1 MARIRTFAAVRS
13 TVLGASVLTVALGVE
28 LVDELV
34 DGTKG
39 AALPLIRHDLAL
51 SYGQIG
57 LLVAIPLLVGGL
69 LELPVGLLAGQGRRR
84 RRAVLS
90 GGVAFTVSLAVVA
103 GARSFLALLFAFVI
117 FFPAS
122 GAFVGLTQSG
132 LMDADPQRRD
142 QHMARWT
149 LAGSAG
155 AVAGPL
161 LLATVLHA
169 GGGWRGAYLV
179 LAVAAALAW
188 LGVAFTR
195 DGRASPAPA
204 GADGADGEDGKDGE
218 DGRGS
223 EYGDGGDGEGGERA
237 TARQAFSAL
246 RRGAVVRWLFL
257 LEVTDLLGDVLTGF
271 LALYFVDVM
280 HAPPAQAALAV
291 AVRLGAGLAGD
302 VALIHALERV
312 AALSVL
318 RASAV
323 AAAVLYPAFL
333 LTPGFAAKLAVLA
346 GLTVATAPWY
356 PVTQAQL
363 YRSLPGRSG
372 VAVSLTSAASLAG
385 GIGPLAVGL
394 LAQRFGLAWAF
405 AALALTPI
413 AVLGGLMC
421 GNSAPKSA
429 DHG

>member
-13 TVLGASVLTVALGVE
+13 AVLGASVLTVALGVE

-34 DGTKG
+34 DGTTG
-39 AALPLIRHDLAL
+39 AALPLIRRDLAL
-51 SYGQIG
+51 TYSQIG

-84 RRAVLS
+84 RRAVLA
-90 GGVAFTVSLAVVA
+90 GGAAFIVSLAVVA
-103 GARSFLALLFAFVI
+103 GARSFLVLLSAFVI

-122 GAFVGLTQSG
+122 GAFVGLTQAG

-155 AVAGPL
+155 AVTGPL
-161 LLATVLHA
+161 LLATVLGA

-179 LAVAAALAW
+179 LAAAAALAC
-188 LGVAFTR
+188 LGVACTTR
-195 DGRASPAPA
+195 DGGTFLAPA
-204 GADGADGEDGKDGE
+204 GEEGEKGEDG
-218 DGRGS
+218 GRS
-223 EYGDGGDGEGGERA
+223 
-237 TARQAFSAL
+237 TVRQAITAL
-246 RRGAVVRWLFL
+246 RRGPVVRWLFL

-271 LALYFVDVM
+271 LALYFVDVV

-302 VALIHALERV
+302 VALIHVLERA

-318 RASAV
+318 RVSAV

-333 LTPGFAAKLAVLA
+333 LTAGFAAKLAVLA

-356 PVTQAQL
+356 PLTQAQL

-372 VAVSLTSAASLAG
+372 VAVSLMSAASLAG

-405 AALALTPI
+405 AALAVTPI
-413 AVLGGLMC
+413 AVLGALVC
-421 GNSAPKSA
+421 GNPAPEPT
-429 DHG
+429 DHRR

>member
-1 MARIRTFAAVRS
+1 M
-13 TVLGASVLTVALGVE
+13 VALGVE

-39 AALPLIRHDLAL
+39 AALPLIRRDLAL
-51 SYGQIG
+51 TYGQIG

-84 RRAVLS
+84 RRAVLG
-90 GGVAFTVSLAVVA
+90 GGVAFVVSLGVVA
-103 GARSFLALLFAFVI
+103 GARSFPALLFAFVI

-122 GAFVGLTQSG
+122 GAFVGLTQAG

-142 QHMARWT
+142 QHMVRWD
-149 LAGSAG
+149 LAGSVG
-155 AVAGPL
+155 AVTGPL
-161 LLATVLHA
+161 LLVIVLSA

-179 LAVAAALAW
+179 LAAASALAC
-188 LGVAFTR
+188 LGVACTR
-195 DGRASPAPA
+195 AGSTFPAPA
-204 GADGADGEDGKDGE
+204 SEEGESGEDG
-218 DGRGS
+218 
-223 EYGDGGDGEGGERA
+223 ERF
-237 TARQAFSAL
+237 TARQVIIAL

-271 LALYFVDVM
+271 LALYFVDVL
-280 HAPPAQAALAV
+280 HVPPAQAALAV

-302 VALIHALERV
+302 VALIYVLERA

-323 AAAVLYPAFL
+323 AASVLYPAFL
-333 LTPGFAAKLAVLA
+333 LIPGFAAKLAVLA

-356 PVTQAQL
+356 PVAQAQL
-363 YRSLPGRSG
+363 YRTLPGRSG
-372 VAVSLTSAASLAG
+372 VAVSLMSAASLVG

-405 AALALTPI
+405 AALAITPI
-413 AVLGGLMC
+413 AVLGGLGC
-421 GNSAPKSA
+421 GNPAPGPA
-429 DHG
+429 DRGH